1 MAQEATVSAWS
12 ATMPEEQS
20 GMSGS
25 TGSASR
31 TPRKAPRAEDD
42 PFANGGLG
50 NHQPSQRFSHFDT
63 QRFDLSPSASPAQA
77 KRVLEA
83 HLADTDRRIQDAS
96 KLESSLA
103 EQRRN
108 LSEQLDEVRQKQ
120 DDSELGPELRQKLA
134 DFEAEYRQVVRDS
147 ARAFIGSKPHAHADG
162 RGSDGQ
168 HSGDA
173 SVFSTQAGASP
184 SKMVAPSR
192 RARNQPSNRDNHLRF
207 ATEVGASLVA
217 QVRDLQA
224 ELAEK
229 DEALRTANLERAQLD
244 EDMDNLKRRLRHLD
258 ESEQRCKDENWNLG
272 ARVQELTSTA
282 REAADRE
289 RRLNQSLS
297 AASAEKNSTLLE
309 LDELRQS
316 HNKLV
321 EHQTNLTKQHELEL
335 SSLRRNATQADNE
348 NSTLQKKVQD
358 LVSQNQ
364 ELARAVAARAQFD
377 EMNQPG
383 EANVEQLQLPA
394 DISTPEGSPPP
405 SPTKGTPRHGMLE
418 TETLK
423 SSLHHAHRMIQNL
436 KGNIHREK
444 TEKLEL
450 KRMLQDARDE
460 IDIRRKE
467 GGMGAAAKDA
477 AKRRKGGSD
486 NDVFKKPARPS
497 LLGAGRSSTNEILLD
512 EAGWEDHAG
521 ENRATSMTMMPPSA
535 QHHPGVTMGGTYR
548 SVDDEPGSNADTTDA
563 FETANEREETAT
575 ETEAFQTGAESLAGD
590 SSADETETESS
601 VTRGGTLRGSK
612 AGASFSSA
620 GRLTQRDSFMST
632 ASTSADEDDS
642 RGVGGAIPP
651 QQRYRL
657 RVNRGA
663 AYRRSKSGSDFGMF
677 ESNSSSVRD
686 SPASISSNRGPV
698 GPNSQTLFAELGELE
713 RRASDDGEES
723 VEGTPSR
730 PGLVSRGSTPA
741 TRPETARK
749 GSTPSSFKALL
760 LKPIMVDAGTMTEPM
775 AQSNAVVAG
784 VVEEDEKTP
793 TDTVFSKAL
802 PVTDHSSQTEIAS
815 IDQTQAET
823 QTETLSADATVAG
836 TQTEISSS
844 DATVAGTQTEQPG
857 SDQTVK
863 GRQAEALPRASWTF
877 SPVHHVDIPPIE
889 PAPTVAED
897 GPKMPEVASTPA
909 SPVSVVHDH
918 SHTSTHR
925 EILTFSRIVS
935 QETVPV
941 EPSFVDS
948 PGHQQIA
955 NGVPRSTED
964 GAWSPNG
971 NINSK
976 GTTPEPAPGFIG
988 SMFGW
993 AKSQSAPSSHGPSS
1007 QAPPRTP
1014 ERNMTATPDLRMT
1027 PGGYPDGTD
1036 TASIVDE
1043 STAVPGEGRQL
1054 DTINEATP
1062 IPAKRLR
1069 QEMVDE
1075 SSQTVLSSDQI
1086 DSLIKEK
1093 FSTPAIQTTE
1103 PEMKMG
1109 PPPSPTKLPKA
1120 NVSWLPPRV
1129 QEPSVSPARGRSKTT
1144 ETVVLREELTPTRG
1158 VAKRPGSASSMRS
1171 SLSAAHPP
1179 LPPDH
1184 KQAIAAAAQRV
1195 SSIEPTTNNG
1205 LMGPP
1210 MTPSSAAKQQNMPP
1224 PKFRT
1229 SNIQAQIQSSPNSK
1243 AGTTP
1248 RAPRHSTA
1256 RSEVSSVIT
1265 RRSSISSFASDID
1278 ARFNIRTEGGM
1289 SMPYGLDGPG
1299 TDPRMI
1305 QAITQTM
1312 IGEYLWKY
1320 TRKAGRPEM
1329 SDKRH
1334 RRFFWVHPYTRTL
1347 YWSERDPAGGGRAE
1361 LKAKSVAIEAV
1372 RVIADDNHMPPGLH
1386 RKSLVIKTPGRN
1398 VVLTATTQ
1406 LRHDTWFNALSYLLL
1421 RTGPEGGTNN
1431 GRSGGYEHID
1441 GDGNLTAEDVDEF
1454 NPTMIRRNRVG
1465 GASGSSFS
1473 TRRTSRSRSV
1483 SRATSRS
1490 RAATAAV
1497 ATEAA
1502 TLRSSSATRKSHSMQ
1517 YQQQQQREQNQLG
1530 QDPRHGSI
1538 SRLSQIFRPTSG
1550 LMGTFS
1556 SRRSRHSTQTAMTTN
1571 DTIPE
1576 RSTSVNE
1583 EGGGD
1588 DGHQQQTTTAATTD
1602 GMENANMTSD
1612 L

>member
-1 MAQEATVSAWS
+1 MAATL
-12 ATMPEEQS
+12 PEEQS
-20 GMSGS
+20 RVSGP
-25 TGSASR
+25 TGPASQ
-31 TPRKAPRAEDD
+31 TPRKMPRAEDD
-42 PFANGGLG
+42 PFANGVPG
-50 NHQPSQRFSHFDT
+50 NNHHSQRFSHFDT

-77 KRVLEA
+77 KRALEA

-108 LSEQLDEVRQKQ
+108 LSEQLEEVKRKQ
-120 DDSELGPELRQKLA
+120 ADSEIGPELRQKLA

-147 ARAFIGSKPHAHADG
+147 ARAFIGSKSHPHGDG

-168 HSGDA
+168 QFTDA
-173 SVFSTQAGASP
+173 SVFTTQGGASP

-192 RARNQPSNRDNHLRF
+192 KSRNQPANRVNDLQF
-207 ATEVGASLVA
+207 ATEIGTSLLT
-217 QVRDLQA
+217 QVRNLQT
-224 ELAEK
+224 ELAQK
-229 DEALRTANLERAQLD
+229 DEALRTANLERSQVD
-244 EDMDNLKRRLRHLD
+244 EDMDSLKRRLRHLD

-289 RRLNQSLS
+289 RRLNQALS
-297 AASAEKNSTLLE
+297 AANAEKSTTVSELE
-309 LDELRQS
+309 ELRQA
-316 HNKLV
+316 HNKLA
-321 EHQTNLTKQHELEL
+321 EDQMNLAKQHELEL
-335 SSLRRNATQADNE
+335 SSLRRNASQADNE
-348 NSTLQKKVQD
+348 NTTLQKKIQE

-364 ELARAVAARAQFD
+364 ELARAVAARTQFE
-377 EMNQPG
+377 EMNQPS
-383 EANVEQLQLPA
+383 EVNVEQLQLPA

-467 GGMGAAAKDA
+467 GGMGAASNSV
-477 AKRRKGGSD
+477 AKRRKAGSD
-486 NDVFKKPARPS
+486 QDVFKKPARPS
-497 LLGAGRSSTNEILLD
+497 LLGAGRSSTNEVLLD

-521 ENRATSMTMMPPSA
+521 ENLASSLRMPPPA
-535 QHHPGVTMGGTYR
+535 QSHPGVMGGPYR

-563 FETANEREETAT
+563 FETANERETAT

-590 SSADETETESS
+590 SSADETETESG
-601 VTRGGTLRGSK
+601 VTRGGTIRGGK
-612 AGASFSSA
+612 AGTDFPP
-620 GRLTQRDSFMST
+620 GRRLTQRDSYMST
-632 ASTSADEDDS
+632 ASTSADEDDARVS
-642 RGVGGAIPP
+642 RGAIPP

-663 AYRRSKSGSDFGMF
+663 AFRQSKSGSEFGML

-686 SPASISSNRGPV
+686 SPASVSSNRGPV

-713 RRASDDGEES
+713 RGASDDGEES

-730 PGLVSRGSTPA
+730 PGLVSRESTPA
-741 TRPETARK
+741 TRPGTARK

-760 LKPIMVDAGTMTEPM
+760 LKPIMVDAATMTESTPDLNGGLVG
-775 AQSNAVVAG
+775 A
-784 VVEEDEKTP
+784 VEEGDKTP
-793 TDTVFSKAL
+793 TDKVAPEAL
-802 PVTDHSSQTEIAS
+802 PVIDHSSQTEAPLV
-815 IDQTQAET
+815 DQAQAET
-823 QTETLSADATVAG
+823 QTEIVFTDATIAG
-836 TQTEISSS
+836 R
-844 DATVAGTQTEQPG
+844 QTEQLG
-857 SDQTVK
+857 SDEFGEEGQ
-863 GRQAEALPRASWTF
+863 RDELPRAWTF
-877 SPVHHVDIPPIE
+877 SPIHHVDIPPVDPE
-889 PAPTVAED
+889 PSQPIMAEERPTTAEV
-897 GPKMPEVASTPA
+897 ETSPA
-909 SPVSVVHDH
+909 SPVSAVLDRSGTWMRPEVL
-918 SHTSTHR
+918 S
-925 EILTFSRIVS
+925 FSRIVS

-941 EPSFVDS
+941 EAEPMAT
-948 PGHQQIA
+948 PGHEQIA
-955 NGVPRSTED
+955 NGVPKSTERVS
-964 GAWSPNG
+964 WNPND
-971 NINSK
+971 NIDWNRAM
-976 GTTPEPAPGFIG
+976 TEPAPGFIG

-993 AKSQSAPSSHGPSS
+993 AKAPVPLSSHGPG
-1007 QAPPRTP
+1007 QQVPPRTP
-1014 ERNMTATPDLRMT
+1014 DRNMTGTPDLRMT
-1027 PGGYPDGTD
+1027 PGGYPDGVD
-1036 TASIVDE
+1036 AASIIDE
-1043 STAVPGEGRQL
+1043 NVT
-1054 DTINEATP
+1054 
-1062 IPAKRLR
+1062 IPAEAPLQDMINGRTPVQAKHPL

-1075 SSQTVLSSDQI
+1075 SSQTVLSSEQI
-1086 DSLIKEK
+1086 ESLIIEK
-1093 FSTPAIQTTE
+1093 SSKAAVQTTE
-1103 PEMKMG
+1103 QEPKMA
-1109 PPPSPTKLPKA
+1109 PPSPIKGPKA
-1120 NVSWLPPRV
+1120 NASWLPSRG
-1129 QEPSVSPARGRSKTT
+1129 QEPYPSPARTRSKTT
-1144 ETVVLREELTPTRG
+1144 ETVVLREELTPTRT
-1158 VAKRPGSASSMRS
+1158 VKRPGSASSMRS
-1171 SLSAAHPP
+1171 SFSAAHPP

-1195 SSIEPTTNNG
+1195 SSIEPTNG

-1210 MTPSSAAKQQNMPP
+1210 LTPASAAKQNISP

-1229 SNIQAQIQSSPNSK
+1229 PNIQVQTTPNSK

-1248 RAPRHSTA
+1248 RAVRHLAA
-1256 RSEVSSVIT
+1256 RSDVSSAVT

-1278 ARFNIRTEGGM
+1278 ARFNIRTEGM
-1289 SMPYGLDGPG
+1289 SMPYGLDGPN

-1347 YWSERDPAGGGRAE
+1347 YWSERDPASGGRAE

-1421 RTGPEGGTNN
+1421 RTGPEGNN
-1431 GRSGGYEHID
+1431 SARGGGYEHAD

-1454 NPTMIRRNRVG
+1454 NPTMIRRNRPG
-1465 GASGSSFS
+1465 GASASSFS
-1473 TRRTSRSRSV
+1473 TRGSRMASPSPSV

-1497 ATEAA
+1497 AAEAA
-1502 TLRSSSATRKSHSMQ
+1502 GHGTLRSSSTTRKPHPV
-1517 YQQQQQREQNQLG
+1517 QQQQPHQ
-1530 QDPRHGSI
+1530 QDPRQGSI
-1538 SRLSQIFRPTSG
+1538 SRLSQIFRPASG

-1556 SRRSRHSTQTAMTTN
+1556 SRRSRHSTQPTSLSTAS
-1571 DTIPE
+1571 DTAPE
-1576 RSTSVNE
+1576 RSAGQEPLTE
-1583 EGGGD
+1583 AGEGQ
-1588 DGHQQQTTTAATTD
+1588 HQQQTD
-1602 GMENANMTSD
+1602 GMENVRACCDGM
-1612 L
+1612 